1 MTAWLDTLLFGI
13 YPYICLAVFFIGSWV
28 RFDRDQY
35 TWKSDSSQLLRTG
48 SLRWGSNLFHVG
60 VLFLFFGHTVG
71 MLTPH
76 FVYEGFMTAGA
87 KQMMAMVT
95 GGIAGVLA
103 FIGLSILLHRR
114 LSDDRI
120 RATSKTSDILI
131 LVLLWLQLALGLATI
146 PLSAQHLD
154 GSMMLKLAEWGQR
167 VVTFRSGGVE
177 LLAEAG
183 WIFKAHMFLGMT
195 IFLVFPFTRL
205 VHVWS
210 GFGTLAYLLRPYQVV
225 RARRMNLPAGHMQ
238 SQDRRALNPPT
249 IKEHTMSGCG
259 TGSCGCGSTDSS
271 VAAAPASTLTPTQ
284 AAAYEALAATMAEQ
298 VQPAP
303 VASAIGGA
311 VAGLARINGVA
322 LNAPHERLDE
332 EALRQ
337 RACTELLRQAAQ
349 QAGLLSPDDVPGALG
364 AISTEASDAIEQLLD
379 RELPIPDPSEEAC
392 RRYHEAHPAAH
403 AQGERAQL
411 RHVLF
416 GVTPGVDV
424 KQLRLRA
431 EALLIE
437 LRCADDGGAQ
447 FAKAAA
453 QWSNCPSG
461 QQGGDLG
468 WLTRADCAP
477 EFAREVF
484 GSAEI
489 GVLARL
495 VHSRFGL
502 HVVEV
507 VARDPGQQPSFEEVR
522 QAIALTLR
530 QQAWGNALRQYLQL
544 LAGAA
549 VVEGVVL
556 DAADTPLVQ

>member
-1 MTAWLDTLLFGI
+1 
-13 YPYICLAVFFIGSWV
+13 
-28 RFDRDQY
+28 
-35 TWKSDSSQLLRTG
+35 
-48 SLRWGSNLFHVG
+48 
-60 VLFLFFGHTVG
+60 
-71 MLTPH
+71 
-76 FVYEGFMTAGA
+76 
-87 KQMMAMVT
+87 
-95 GGIAGVLA
+95 
-103 FIGLSILLHRR
+103 
-114 LSDDRI
+114 
-120 RATSKTSDILI
+120 
-131 LVLLWLQLALGLATI
+131 
-146 PLSAQHLD
+146 
-154 GSMMLKLAEWGQR
+154 
-167 VVTFRSGGVE
+167 
-177 LLAEAG
+177 
-183 WIFKAHMFLGMT
+183 
-195 IFLVFPFTRL
+195 
-205 VHVWS
+205 
-210 GFGTLAYLLRPYQVV
+210 
-225 RARRMNLPAGHMQ
+225 
-238 SQDRRALNPPT
+238 
-249 IKEHTMSGCG
+249 MSGCG

-271 VAAAPASTLTPTQ
+271 AAAASASTLTPTQ
-284 AAAYEALAATMAEQ
+284 TAAYEALAATLADAPLQAMS
-298 VQPAP
+298 AP
-303 VASAIGGA
+303 VAGGAGA
-311 VAGLARINGVA
+311 VAAIARINGVA
-322 LNAPHERLDE
+322 LNAPHELLDE

-349 QAGLLSPDDVPGALG
+349 QAGLLSADDVPGALG
-364 AISTEASDAIEQLLD
+364 AISTQASDAIEQLLD

-416 GVTPGVDV
+416 AVTPGVDV

-437 LRCADDGGAQ
+437 LRCADDGGAK
-447 FAKAAA
+447 FAEAAA

-507 VARDPGQQPSFEEVR
+507 VAREAGQQPAFEEVR

-530 QQAWGNALRQYLQL
+530 QQAWVNALRQYLQL

-549 VVEGVVL
+549 VVEGVAL

>member
-1 MTAWLDTLLFGI
+1 
-13 YPYICLAVFFIGSWV
+13 
-28 RFDRDQY
+28 
-35 TWKSDSSQLLRTG
+35 
-48 SLRWGSNLFHVG
+48 
-60 VLFLFFGHTVG
+60 
-71 MLTPH
+71 
-76 FVYEGFMTAGA
+76 
-87 KQMMAMVT
+87 
-95 GGIAGVLA
+95 
-103 FIGLSILLHRR
+103 
-114 LSDDRI
+114 
-120 RATSKTSDILI
+120 
-131 LVLLWLQLALGLATI
+131 
-146 PLSAQHLD
+146 
-154 GSMMLKLAEWGQR
+154 
-167 VVTFRSGGVE
+167 
-177 LLAEAG
+177 
-183 WIFKAHMFLGMT
+183 
-195 IFLVFPFTRL
+195 
-205 VHVWS
+205 
-210 GFGTLAYLLRPYQVV
+210 
-225 RARRMNLPAGHMQ
+225 
-238 SQDRRALNPPT
+238 
-249 IKEHTMSGCG
+249 MSGCG
-259 TGSCGCGSTDSS
+259 TGGCGCSSTDSS
-271 VAAAPASTLTPTQ
+271 ATATASTLTPTQ
-284 AAAYEALAATMAEQ
+284 TAAYEALAATMAAAPLQ
-298 VQPAP
+298 AVQPPA
-303 VASAIGGA
+303 AGAA
-311 VAGLARINGVA
+311 VAEVARINGVA
-322 LNAPHERLDE
+322 LNAPQESLDE

-349 QAGLLSPDDVPGALG
+349 QAGLLSADDVPGALG
-364 AISTEASDAIEQLLD
+364 AISAEASDAIEQLLD

-416 GVTPGVDV
+416 AVTPGVDV

-484 GSAEI
+484 GGGAEI

-507 VARDPGQQPSFEEVR
+507 VAREAGHQPAFEDVR

-530 QQAWGNALRQYLQL
+530 QQAWVNALRQYLQL

-549 VVEGVVL
+549 VVEGVAL
-556 DAADTPLVQ
+556 DAAESPLVQ

>member
-1 MTAWLDTLLFGI
+1 
-13 YPYICLAVFFIGSWV
+13 
-28 RFDRDQY
+28 
-35 TWKSDSSQLLRTG
+35 
-48 SLRWGSNLFHVG
+48 
-60 VLFLFFGHTVG
+60 
-71 MLTPH
+71 
-76 FVYEGFMTAGA
+76 
-87 KQMMAMVT
+87 
-95 GGIAGVLA
+95 
-103 FIGLSILLHRR
+103 
-114 LSDDRI
+114 
-120 RATSKTSDILI
+120 
-131 LVLLWLQLALGLATI
+131 
-146 PLSAQHLD
+146 
-154 GSMMLKLAEWGQR
+154 
-167 VVTFRSGGVE
+167 
-177 LLAEAG
+177 
-183 WIFKAHMFLGMT
+183 
-195 IFLVFPFTRL
+195 
-205 VHVWS
+205 
-210 GFGTLAYLLRPYQVV
+210 
-225 RARRMNLPAGHMQ
+225 
-238 SQDRRALNPPT
+238 
-249 IKEHTMSGCG
+249 MSGCG

-284 AAAYEALAATMAEQ
+284 TAAYEALVATMADAP
-298 VQPAP
+298 VQAMPAP
-303 VASAIGGA
+303 AASGPVA
-311 VAGLARINGVA
+311 VADIARINGVA
-322 LNAPHERLDE
+322 LNAPHELLDE

-349 QAGLLSPDDVPGALG
+349 QAGLLSADDVPGALG
-364 AISTEASDAIEQLLD
+364 AISTQASDAIEQLLD

-416 GVTPGVDV
+416 AVTPGVDV

-437 LRCADDGGAQ
+437 LRCADDGGAK
-447 FAKAAA
+447 FAEAAA

-507 VARDPGQQPSFEEVR
+507 VAREAGQQPAFEEVR

-530 QQAWGNALRQYLQL
+530 QQAWVNALRQYLQL

-549 VVEGVVL
+549 VVEGVAL

>member
-1 MTAWLDTLLFGI
+1 
-13 YPYICLAVFFIGSWV
+13 
-28 RFDRDQY
+28 
-35 TWKSDSSQLLRTG
+35 
-48 SLRWGSNLFHVG
+48 
-60 VLFLFFGHTVG
+60 
-71 MLTPH
+71 
-76 FVYEGFMTAGA
+76 
-87 KQMMAMVT
+87 
-95 GGIAGVLA
+95 
-103 FIGLSILLHRR
+103 
-114 LSDDRI
+114 
-120 RATSKTSDILI
+120 
-131 LVLLWLQLALGLATI
+131 
-146 PLSAQHLD
+146 
-154 GSMMLKLAEWGQR
+154 
-167 VVTFRSGGVE
+167 
-177 LLAEAG
+177 
-183 WIFKAHMFLGMT
+183 
-195 IFLVFPFTRL
+195 
-205 VHVWS
+205 
-210 GFGTLAYLLRPYQVV
+210 
-225 RARRMNLPAGHMQ
+225 
-238 SQDRRALNPPT
+238 
-249 IKEHTMSGCG
+249 MSGCG

-271 VAAAPASTLTPTQ
+271 AAAAPASTLTPTQ
-284 AAAYEALAATMAEQ
+284 TAAYEALVATMAD
-298 VQPAP
+298 AP
-303 VASAIGGA
+303 VQAMSAPAASGPGA
-311 VAGLARINGVA
+311 VAGIARINGVA
-322 LNAPHERLDE
+322 LNAPHELLDE

-349 QAGLLSPDDVPGALG
+349 QAGLLSADDVPGALG

-379 RELPIPDPSEEAC
+379 RELPVPDPSEEAC

-416 GVTPGVDV
+416 AVTPGVDV

-431 EALLIE
+431 EALLID
-437 LRCADDGGAQ
+437 LRCADDGGAK
-447 FAKAAA
+447 FAEAAA

-507 VARDPGQQPSFEEVR
+507 VAREAGQQTAFEDVR

-530 QQAWGNALRQYLQL
+530 QQAWVNALRQYLQL

-549 VVEGVVL
+549 VIEGVVL
-556 DAADTPLVQ
+556 DAVESPLVQ

>member
-1 MTAWLDTLLFGI
+1 
-13 YPYICLAVFFIGSWV
+13 
-28 RFDRDQY
+28 
-35 TWKSDSSQLLRTG
+35 
-48 SLRWGSNLFHVG
+48 
-60 VLFLFFGHTVG
+60 
-71 MLTPH
+71 
-76 FVYEGFMTAGA
+76 
-87 KQMMAMVT
+87 
-95 GGIAGVLA
+95 
-103 FIGLSILLHRR
+103 
-114 LSDDRI
+114 
-120 RATSKTSDILI
+120 
-131 LVLLWLQLALGLATI
+131 
-146 PLSAQHLD
+146 
-154 GSMMLKLAEWGQR
+154 
-167 VVTFRSGGVE
+167 
-177 LLAEAG
+177 
-183 WIFKAHMFLGMT
+183 
-195 IFLVFPFTRL
+195 
-205 VHVWS
+205 
-210 GFGTLAYLLRPYQVV
+210 
-225 RARRMNLPAGHMQ
+225 
-238 SQDRRALNPPT
+238 
-249 IKEHTMSGCG
+249 MSGCG

-271 VAAAPASTLTPTQ
+271 AAAAPASTLTPTQ
-284 AAAYEALAATMAEQ
+284 TAAYEALVATMADAP
-298 VQPAP
+298 VQAMPAP
-303 VASAIGGA
+303 VASGPVA
-311 VAGLARINGVA
+311 VADIARINGVA
-322 LNAPHERLDE
+322 LNAPHELLDE

-349 QAGLLSPDDVPGALG
+349 QAGLLSADDVPGALG

-416 GVTPGVDV
+416 AVTPGVDV

-437 LRCADDGGAQ
+437 LRCADDGGAK
-447 FAKAAA
+447 FAEAAA

-507 VARDPGQQPSFEEVR
+507 VAREAGQQPAFEDVR

-530 QQAWGNALRQYLQL
+530 QQAWVNALRQYLQL

-549 VVEGVVL
+549 VVEGVAL
-556 DAADTPLVQ
+556 DAAESPLVQ

>member
-1 MTAWLDTLLFGI
+1 
-13 YPYICLAVFFIGSWV
+13 
-28 RFDRDQY
+28 
-35 TWKSDSSQLLRTG
+35 
-48 SLRWGSNLFHVG
+48 
-60 VLFLFFGHTVG
+60 
-71 MLTPH
+71 
-76 FVYEGFMTAGA
+76 
-87 KQMMAMVT
+87 
-95 GGIAGVLA
+95 
-103 FIGLSILLHRR
+103 
-114 LSDDRI
+114 
-120 RATSKTSDILI
+120 
-131 LVLLWLQLALGLATI
+131 
-146 PLSAQHLD
+146 
-154 GSMMLKLAEWGQR
+154 
-167 VVTFRSGGVE
+167 
-177 LLAEAG
+177 
-183 WIFKAHMFLGMT
+183 
-195 IFLVFPFTRL
+195 
-205 VHVWS
+205 
-210 GFGTLAYLLRPYQVV
+210 
-225 RARRMNLPAGHMQ
+225 
-238 SQDRRALNPPT
+238 
-249 IKEHTMSGCG
+249 MSGCG

-284 AAAYEALAATMAEQ
+284 TAAYEALVATMADAP
-298 VQPAP
+298 VQAMPAP
-303 VASAIGGA
+303 AASGPVA
-311 VAGLARINGVA
+311 VADIARINGVA
-322 LNAPHERLDE
+322 LNAPHELLDE

-349 QAGLLSPDDVPGALG
+349 QAGLLSADDVPGALG

-379 RELPIPDPSEEAC
+379 RDLPIPDPSEEAC

-416 GVTPGVDV
+416 AVTPGVDV

-431 EALLIE
+431 EALLID
-437 LRCADDGGAQ
+437 LRCADDGGAK
-447 FAKAAA
+447 FAEAAA

-507 VARDPGQQPSFEEVR
+507 VAREAGQQPAFEDVR

-530 QQAWGNALRQYLQL
+530 QQAWVNALRQYLQL

-549 VVEGVVL
+549 VVEGVAL
-556 DAADTPLVQ
+556 DAAESPLVQ

>member
-1 MTAWLDTLLFGI
+1 
-13 YPYICLAVFFIGSWV
+13 
-28 RFDRDQY
+28 
-35 TWKSDSSQLLRTG
+35 
-48 SLRWGSNLFHVG
+48 
-60 VLFLFFGHTVG
+60 
-71 MLTPH
+71 
-76 FVYEGFMTAGA
+76 
-87 KQMMAMVT
+87 
-95 GGIAGVLA
+95 
-103 FIGLSILLHRR
+103 
-114 LSDDRI
+114 
-120 RATSKTSDILI
+120 
-131 LVLLWLQLALGLATI
+131 
-146 PLSAQHLD
+146 
-154 GSMMLKLAEWGQR
+154 
-167 VVTFRSGGVE
+167 
-177 LLAEAG
+177 
-183 WIFKAHMFLGMT
+183 
-195 IFLVFPFTRL
+195 
-205 VHVWS
+205 
-210 GFGTLAYLLRPYQVV
+210 
-225 RARRMNLPAGHMQ
+225 
-238 SQDRRALNPPT
+238 
-249 IKEHTMSGCG
+249 MSGCG

-271 VAAAPASTLTPTQ
+271 AAAAPASTLTPTQ
-284 AAAYEALAATMAEQ
+284 TAAYEALVATMADAP
-298 VQPAP
+298 VQAMPAP
-303 VASAIGGA
+303 VASGPGA
-311 VAGLARINGVA
+311 VAAIARINGVA
-322 LNAPHERLDE
+322 LNAPHELLDE
-332 EALRQ
+332 EAQRQ

-349 QAGLLSPDDVPGALG
+349 QAGLLSADDVPGALG

-379 RELPIPDPSEEAC
+379 RELPVPDPSEEAC

-416 GVTPGVDV
+416 AVTPGVDV

-431 EALLIE
+431 EALLID
-437 LRCADDGGAQ
+437 LRCADDGGAK
-447 FAKAAA
+447 FAEAAA

-507 VARDPGQQPSFEEVR
+507 VAREAGQQPAFEDVR

-530 QQAWGNALRQYLQL
+530 QQAWVNALRQYLQL

-549 VVEGVVL
+549 VVEGVAL

>member
-1 MTAWLDTLLFGI
+1 
-13 YPYICLAVFFIGSWV
+13 
-28 RFDRDQY
+28 
-35 TWKSDSSQLLRTG
+35 
-48 SLRWGSNLFHVG
+48 
-60 VLFLFFGHTVG
+60 
-71 MLTPH
+71 
-76 FVYEGFMTAGA
+76 
-87 KQMMAMVT
+87 
-95 GGIAGVLA
+95 
-103 FIGLSILLHRR
+103 
-114 LSDDRI
+114 
-120 RATSKTSDILI
+120 
-131 LVLLWLQLALGLATI
+131 
-146 PLSAQHLD
+146 
-154 GSMMLKLAEWGQR
+154 
-167 VVTFRSGGVE
+167 
-177 LLAEAG
+177 
-183 WIFKAHMFLGMT
+183 
-195 IFLVFPFTRL
+195 
-205 VHVWS
+205 
-210 GFGTLAYLLRPYQVV
+210 
-225 RARRMNLPAGHMQ
+225 
-238 SQDRRALNPPT
+238 
-249 IKEHTMSGCG
+249 MSGCG

-271 VAAAPASTLTPTQ
+271 AAAAPASTLTPTQ
-284 AAAYEALAATMAEQ
+284 TAAYEALVATMADAP
-298 VQPAP
+298 VQAMPAP
-303 VASAIGGA
+303 AASGPVA
-311 VAGLARINGVA
+311 VADIARINGVA
-322 LNAPHERLDE
+322 LNAPHELLDE

-349 QAGLLSPDDVPGALG
+349 QAGLLSADDVPGTEG
-364 AISTEASDAIEQLLD
+364 AISTEASNAIEQLLD

-416 GVTPGVDV
+416 AVTPGVDV

-431 EALLIE
+431 EALLID
-437 LRCADDGGAQ
+437 LRCADDGGAK
-447 FAKAAA
+447 FAEAAA

-507 VARDPGQQPSFEEVR
+507 VAREAGQQPAFEEVR

-530 QQAWGNALRQYLQL
+530 QQAWVNALRQYLQL

-549 VVEGVVL
+549 VVEGVAL
-556 DAADTPLVQ
+556 DAAESPLVQ

>member
-1 MTAWLDTLLFGI
+1 
-13 YPYICLAVFFIGSWV
+13 
-28 RFDRDQY
+28 
-35 TWKSDSSQLLRTG
+35 
-48 SLRWGSNLFHVG
+48 
-60 VLFLFFGHTVG
+60 
-71 MLTPH
+71 
-76 FVYEGFMTAGA
+76 
-87 KQMMAMVT
+87 
-95 GGIAGVLA
+95 
-103 FIGLSILLHRR
+103 
-114 LSDDRI
+114 
-120 RATSKTSDILI
+120 
-131 LVLLWLQLALGLATI
+131 
-146 PLSAQHLD
+146 
-154 GSMMLKLAEWGQR
+154 
-167 VVTFRSGGVE
+167 
-177 LLAEAG
+177 
-183 WIFKAHMFLGMT
+183 
-195 IFLVFPFTRL
+195 
-205 VHVWS
+205 
-210 GFGTLAYLLRPYQVV
+210 
-225 RARRMNLPAGHMQ
+225 
-238 SQDRRALNPPT
+238 
-249 IKEHTMSGCG
+249 MSGCG

-284 AAAYEALAATMAEQ
+284 AAAYEALVATMDDAPQQATLAPQAGATGGMGSVVAE
-298 VQPAP
+298 
-303 VASAIGGA
+303 VAR
-311 VAGLARINGVA
+311 VNGVA
-322 LNAPHERLDE
+322 LNAPHELLDE

-349 QAGLLSPDDVPGALG
+349 QAGLLSADDVPGVEG
-364 AISTEASDAIEQLLD
+364 AISTEASNAIEQLLE

-392 RRYHEAHPAAH
+392 RRYHDAHPAAH

-416 GVTPGVDV
+416 AVTPGVDV

-431 EALLIE
+431 EAMLID
-437 LRCADDGGAQ
+437 LRCADDGGAK
-447 FAKAAA
+447 FAEAAA

-530 QQAWGNALRQYLQL
+530 QQAWVNALRQYLQL

-549 VVEGVVL
+549 VVEGVAL
-556 DAADTPLVQ
+556 DAADSPLVQ

>member
-1 MTAWLDTLLFGI
+1 MDDVPLQATLA
-13 YPYICLAVFFIGSWV
+13 P
-28 RFDRDQY
+28 Q
-35 TWKSDSSQLLRTG
+35 
-48 SLRWGSNLFHVG
+48 
-60 VLFLFFGHTVG
+60 
-71 MLTPH
+71 
-76 FVYEGFMTAGA
+76 AGA
-87 KQMMAMVT
+87 M
-95 GGIAGVLA
+95 GG
-103 FIGLSILLHRR
+103 
-114 LSDDRI
+114 
-120 RATSKTSDILI
+120 
-131 LVLLWLQLALGLATI
+131 
-146 PLSAQHLD
+146 
-154 GSMMLKLAEWGQR
+154 
-167 VVTFRSGGVE
+167 GG
-177 LLAEAG
+177 
-183 WIFKAHMFLGMT
+183 
-195 IFLVFPFTRL
+195 
-205 VHVWS
+205 
-210 GFGTLAYLLRPYQVV
+210 
-225 RARRMNLPAGHMQ
+225 
-238 SQDRRALNPPT
+238 
-249 IKEHTMSGCG
+249 
-259 TGSCGCGSTDSS
+259 S
-271 VAAAPASTLTPTQ
+271 VAA
-284 AAAYEALAATMAEQ
+284 E
-298 VQPAP
+298 
-303 VASAIGGA
+303 VAR
-311 VAGLARINGVA
+311 VNGVA
-322 LNAPHERLDE
+322 LNAPHESLDE

-349 QAGLLSPDDVPGALG
+349 QAGLLPASDVPGVEG
-364 AISTEASDAIEQLLD
+364 AISVQASNAIEQLLE
-379 RELPIPDPSEEAC
+379 RELDLPDPSEEAC
-392 RRYHEAHPAAH
+392 RRYHDAHPAAH

-416 GVTPGVDV
+416 AVTPGIDV

-484 GSAEI
+484 GGAEI

-530 QQAWGNALRQYLQL
+530 QQAWVNALRQYLQL

-549 VVEGVVL
+549 VVEGVAL